1 VNQLL
6 LAFYGDDFTG
16 SNDAMES
23 LARLGIRTILY
34 VEPPGPEQLRRFEGI
49 QAVGVAGVS
58 RSLPTAEMDAELLPV
73 FERFRELKA
82 PVFHYKVCST
92 FDSSP
97 EIGSIGHAIDLGQE
111 TFTSPF
117 VPLLVG
123 VPELWRY
130 CVFGNLFARSG
141 PESDVY
147 RLDRHPTMRYHPTTP
162 MTESDLRLHLSRQT
176 AKKIGLFD
184 ILQVAAPKGEVEER
198 FAELL
203 ESRPEIVLF
212 DVLYK
217 EQLSIIGRLI
227 WEHANQGDPPL
238 FVVGSSG
245 MGYAL
250 TAHWEA
256 IGLLPD
262 SELPPAAGEVE
273 QLVAISGSCSPVAAR
288 QISRAIEDGFAE
300 IPLQPARLVD
310 PNEAEEEIGIT
321 VEEALRVLG
330 TGRSLVLHTC
340 RGPDDPRIEATV
352 RRLAAV
358 RPRALDAGP
367 STAKIFG
374 EALGQIMRVALE
386 KTGIRRAAIAGGDTS
401 GYATRRMGIEALE
414 VKAPFAPAM
423 PVSRVHAAGTPLDG
437 LEVVFKGGQTG
448 KVDFFEGVRRGKP

>member
-1 VNQLL
+1 
-6 LAFYGDDFTG
+6 
-16 SNDAMES
+16 
-23 LARLGIRTILY
+23 
-34 VEPPGPEQLRRFEGI
+34 
-49 QAVGVAGVS
+49 
-58 RSLPTAEMDAELLPV
+58 
-73 FERFRELKA
+73 
-82 PVFHYKVCST
+82 
-92 FDSSP
+92 
-97 EIGSIGHAIDLGQE
+97 
-111 TFTSPF
+111 
-117 VPLLVG
+117 
-123 VPELWRY
+123 
-130 CVFGNLFARSG
+130 
-141 PESDVY
+141 
-147 RLDRHPTMRYHPTTP
+147 
-162 MTESDLRLHLSRQT
+162 
-176 AKKIGLFD
+176 
-184 ILQVAAPKGEVEER
+184 
-198 FAELL
+198 
-203 ESRPEIVLF
+203 
-212 DVLYK
+212 
-217 EQLSIIGRLI
+217 LI
-227 WEHANQGDPPL
+227 WEHAKQGDAPL

-262 SELPPAAGEVE
+262 SELPPAAGEVD

-288 QISRAIEDGFAE
+288 QISRAIEEGFAE
-300 IPLQPARLVD
+300 IPLEPARLVD
-310 PNEAEEEIGIT
+310 PNEAEEEIGVA

-358 RPRALDAGP
+358 RPRALGAGP

-374 EALGQIMRVALE
+374 EALGQIMREVLE

-423 PVSRVHAAGTPLDG
+423 PVSRAHAAGTPLDG

>member
-1 VNQLL
+1 
-6 LAFYGDDFTG
+6 
-16 SNDAMES
+16 MES
-23 LARLGIRTILY
+23 LARLGIRTILF

-73 FERFRELKA
+73 FERFRELNV

-97 EIGSIGHAIDLGQE
+97 DIGSIGHAIDLGQE
-111 TFTSPF
+111 TFASPF

-162 MTESDLRLHLSRQT
+162 MAESDLRLHLSRQT

-184 ILQVAAPKGEVEER
+184 I
-198 FAELL
+198 
-203 ESRPEIVLF
+203 SPEIVLF
-212 DVLYK
+212 DVLYE

-227 WEHANQGDPPL
+227 WEHAKQGDAPL

-262 SELPPAAGEVE
+262 SELPPAAGEVD

-288 QISRAIEDGFAE
+288 QISRAIEEGFAE
-300 IPLQPARLVD
+300 IPLEPARLVD
-310 PNEAEEEIGIT
+310 PNEAEEEIGGA

-358 RPRALDAGP
+358 RPRALGAGP

-374 EALGQIMRVALE
+374 EALGQIMREVLE

-423 PVSRVHAAGTPLDG
+423 PVSRAHAAGTPLDG